1 MPSLFATL
9 FEPKASDAIDGLYG
23 EVFLIERKV
32 KGTVFGSVADG
43 SRPAVYVAGI
53 MDVNPITTTLQDKS
67 SYDGLQPQVAGEKY
81 HVSFDVS
88 KFTDPSAL
96 PQKDDF
102 LTAGTLTATGG
113 VDTFLKNPAFPTVRV
128 LTVDPDGIGRVVC
141 VCSRAT

>member
-1 MPSLFATL
+1 MPSLFATM

-23 EVFLIERKV
+23 EIFLIERKV
-32 KGTVFGSVADG
+32 KGAVFGSVADS
-43 SRPAVYVAGI
+43 SRPAVYIVGI

-88 KFTDPSAL
+88 KFTVAADL

-102 LTAGTLTATGG
+102 LTAGTLTLVGN
-113 VDTFLKNPAFPTVRV
+113 VPNFVKNPAFPTVRV